1 MELMAGKRKFGA
13 GKEHR
18 SYIKM
23 VGEMLEVS
31 CWR

>member
-1 MELMAGKRKFGA
+1 MELMAGKRKFEG

-23 VGEMLEVS
+23 VGVMLEG
-31 CWR
+31 C